1 MLKNTTVTIGDGAVI
16 GAFGYSGYD
25 GNVFGGGRGFGG
37 DALTAGNVG
46 GDVQVNINGGS
57 VLGSVYGGGRLASV
71 GYGLYKETEEGYG
84 VMKDDGIDDAGNS
97 VNGFTRGHVKVNIT
111 GGTIGNDT
119 ESTLTHTK
127 GGNVFGGSMGRLTLL
142 NGTTNPIW
150 PKLARVKAA
159 EVNIKGGTVK
169 ANVYGGGEL
178 GTVHTTSKVTVN
190 KGTVNGSVFGGG
202 YGSDDNV
209 TKTEMDG
216 VTYSAVQIAGRVDG
230 TTTVEMNDGQ
240 VMKNL
245 YGGGEMASVGVFTVS
260 DDMRTFTWGTP
271 TDWNNTGVCNVT
283 VAGGKIGTTA
293 GSSSA
298 GHVFGAGKG
307 LEDTFWCEKGIVYST
322 NVNINK
328 GTVNGNVYGGGEVGR
343 VETDA
348 IVKVE
353 GTADIKGNVFGAGAG
368 KETHGYSA
376 LVRGNTT
383 VTVQGSAAVGKSVY
397 GGGEIASVGRYALDA
412 QKMPSILQG
421 GGYCYVTVQGNATVG
436 ADVFGAGEGVK
447 SHFNNTDED
456 LSKRSRRM
464 TLKSDWVSRE
474 GADRFDWDYLTESN
488 YPTYL
493 ETLAL
498 ATHPE
503 VTIGGSASIGKSVY
517 GGGELGL
524 TKGSVI
530 VNIKGGTITEDVYGG
545 GSLANTN
552 TTSSVDTD
560 NDGTADKTVH
570 PTTTVNL
577 LGGTVTR
584 NVYGGGLGQKEVKTG
599 ETVTTPGI
607 EAIVYG
613 DVNVNLNGTTTVT
626 TDAAGNK
633 TYTPSPN
640 DPTKKGCVVKG
651 NIFGANNVNGTP
663 LGHVLVYVHGT
674 QNENTSAINVK
685 ADGSYD
691 VAKVFGGGNQADYVP
706 TDTKQSTEVIIEG
719 CDLTSIEEVYGGGY
733 GAAVP
738 ATNVLVKGT
747 KIINNV
753 FGGGYG
759 AGEGNPGANVGF
771 LTGGARYASGSGQ
784 AVVQLMAG
792 TVHNV
797 YGGSNTKGDI
807 LNGSSV
813 TNVANDNSPGCCDK
827 LSVQEI
833 YGGGSQADMFGGTEI
848 VLGCMPDDW
857 IGAIYAGAE
866 NANVGN
872 DVSLTLTSGKFG
884 RVFGG
889 NKSGGTI
896 DGYIEVNIEENPEC
910 STPIIIGGLYGG
922 GNEAPY
928 TVPARYFTNNPNY
941 QSPRV
946 NVRAF
951 TSIGNIY
958 GGGFGASATVT
969 GNPLVNVN
977 EVQGGREYAGEEKS
991 LEDGTTVKLYARK
1004 ADGKMGVIGNVFG
1017 GGNAA
1022 KVIGNTNVMI
1032 GTEAE
1037 QEMESLRTTDATTG
1051 TVTVVKKPVL
1061 GADIRGNV
1069 YGGGNAAEVTGK
1081 TNVVIGKK
1089 AAE

>member
-1 MLKNTTVTIGDGAVI
+1 M
-16 GAFGYSGYD
+16 
-25 GNVFGGGRGFGG
+25 
-37 DALTAGNVG
+37 
-46 GDVQVNINGGS
+46 
-57 VLGSVYGGGRLASV
+57 
-71 GYGLYKETEEGYG
+71 
-84 VMKDDGIDDAGNS
+84 
-97 VNGFTRGHVKVNIT
+97 
-111 GGTIGNDT
+111 
-119 ESTLTHTK
+119 
-127 GGNVFGGSMGRLTLL
+127 
-142 NGTTNPIW
+142 
-150 PKLARVKAA
+150 
-159 EVNIKGGTVK
+159 
-169 ANVYGGGEL
+169 
-178 GTVHTTSKVTVN
+178 
-190 KGTVNGSVFGGG
+190 
-202 YGSDDNV
+202 
-209 TKTEMDG
+209 
-216 VTYSAVQIAGRVDG
+216 
-230 TTTVEMNDGQ
+230 
-240 VMKNL
+240 
-245 YGGGEMASVGVFTVS
+245 
-260 DDMRTFTWGTP
+260 
-271 TDWNNTGVCNVT
+271 
-283 VAGGKIGTTA
+283 
-293 GSSSA
+293 
-298 GHVFGAGKG
+298 
-307 LEDTFWCEKGIVYST
+307 
-322 NVNINK
+322 
-328 GTVNGNVYGGGEVGR
+328 
-343 VETDA
+343 ETDA

-1051 TVTVVKKPVL
+1051 TVTVVKKPVI